1 MTLQIT
7 GFSGSLRK
15 QSLNRSVLK
24 YMDKQFDEIQMVE
37 LNAIPLFNADVEAEG
52 EPESVFA
59 LKKAIKEADGLLIV
73 TPEYS
78 HSMPGILKNALDWAG
93 SMTYENVLD
102 GKPVMIAGASPSGMG
117 TGFAQQ
123 HLRQV
128 LAACNA
134 WVMPQPQVYIGGAD
148 AKMTNGVLTDEATT
162 EFLTDAFASFKTFI
176 ESVDQ

>member
-7 GFSGSLRK
+7 AFSGSLRK
-15 QSLNRSVLK
+15 QSLNRSVLT
-24 YMDKQFDEIQMVE
+24 YMDHQFDEVQVVD
-37 LNAIPLFNADVEAEG
+37 LKAIPMFNADIEADG
-52 EPESVFA
+52 EPESVFSF
-59 LKKAIKEADGLLIV
+59 KKAIKEADGLFIV

-78 HSMPGILKNALDWAG
+78 HSMPGVLKNALDWAG

-134 WVMPQPQVYIGGAD
+134 WVMPQPQVYIGGAN
-148 AKMTNGVLTDEATT
+148 AKIKDGILTDENTT
-162 EFLTDAFASFKTFI
+162 AFLNDAYSSFKSFI
-176 ESVDQ
+176 NKANQ